1 MRSKVSIW
9 FLTVIFCLFLCSNSF
24 PGEGENFKPKLSIK
38 LLGGLSYVK
47 YGDINLSL
55 GSVNNNEVFEYWREH
70 DPERVV
76 GKIKRLN
83 NWINDW
89 EAELRID
96 ITSKIG
102 IGIATSGPIHR
113 KNESSLTYTY
123 KGSAGDQITA
133 FTIRPEVK
141 VLMPVK
147 LNIYYAV
154 PFNPKARIIFNAGIA
169 YYSAKASQY
178 RKYELT
184 PPVGESEWIKRNWD
198 TNPKY
203 FFGFHLGYG
212 VEYSLSRNLAFV
224 VEAQGRYARIN
235 DFEGSMQLEHI
246 YAGIYGEHV
255 GTLYYFNFWDAAIG
269 AGYTDVEVLEVS
281 PDVIYLFK
289 YPIRKAVLDL
299 SGLSLRIGIRI
310 RLF

>member
-1 MRSKVSIW
+1 MRSKVPIW
-9 FLTVIFCLFLCSNSF
+9 FLRVIFCLFLCSNSF
-24 PGEGENFKPKLSIK
+24 PGERENFKPRLSLKLT
-38 LLGGLSYVK
+38 GGPSYVTF
-47 YGDINLSL
+47 GDINLSL

-70 DPERVV
+70 DPDCVD
-76 GKIKRLN
+76 GKIKKLN

-96 ITSKIG
+96 ITPKIG
-102 IGIATSGPIHR
+102 IGIATSGPIHK

-133 FTIRPEVK
+133 FTFRPEVK
-141 VLMPVK
+141 VSMPVK

-169 YYSAKASQY
+169 YYSAKASEY
-178 RKYELT
+178 RKLEEIY
-184 PPVGESEWIKRNWD
+184 PSGNSEWIKRNWD

-212 VEYSLSRNLAFV
+212 MEYSLSRNLAFV
-224 VEAQGRYARIN
+224 VEAQGRYVRIN
-235 DFEGSMQLEHI
+235 DFKGNMQLEHI
-246 YAGIYGEHV
+246 YAGIYYEGI
-255 GTLYYFNFWDAAIG
+255 GTLYYINFWDAGIG

-281 PDVIYLFK
+281 PDDIYLFK

-310 RLF
+310 KLF